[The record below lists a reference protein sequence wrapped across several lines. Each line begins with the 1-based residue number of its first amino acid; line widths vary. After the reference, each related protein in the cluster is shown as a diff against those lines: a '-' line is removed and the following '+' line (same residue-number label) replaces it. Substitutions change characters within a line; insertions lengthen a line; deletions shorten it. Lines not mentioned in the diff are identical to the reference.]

1 MKKFKNLDK
10 TWKEILYAASGF
22 GPNLMMVLMG
32 AFFTDAINPAA
43 LDIASNPGKIVQTIT
58 GTCLV
63 APALFSILW
72 FIGKAFDGI
81 IDVPFASLTDNLKTK
96 WGRRRLPIAICFIPM
111 VASYVLCW
119 IPISATN
126 VIANTIWFFVWSI
139 IFFATYTMNLIAF
152 YGSLSTVCYDEKQRV
167 RVSSFKSFFDTI
179 SYVAVYALV
188 PLILGLANINID
200 KLVFMLSP
208 LMITMIIPLFMIKEG
223 DKWEAKAIADG
234 YDITPLAEE
243 PSVGLIE
250 SLKLT
255 FKNKP
260 FMKWIIVNCCS
271 FFGLQMF
278 LVSMNALILGGM
290 GLNSTQMAILNTCAF
305 APVPV
310 MLYLF
315 NKLINKKGIRFAFQ
329 TCLFSFAICIL
340 SFDFGSRFIL
350 GDNTMLKMIIGAIG
364 GIIGSWAIGSFFMM
378 PYMVPIQISSVEEK
392 LTHKNH
398 SAMYFAAQALTT
410 SIIGAVAS
418 SLVYENIKTLFISN
432 QAKGVVYAT
441 DVINQETGVITS
453 ALTNAANSFGV
464 DAANVFNLG
473 TLLVPIIVSVFCL
486 VGFIFSFKMPKNY
499 SPKEVAKDLG
509 LEKEYEENKHLF
521 PEEKEES
528 SNKESLIVNIA
539 LWILSGSIFGF
550 IWSMQVLNS
559 INKTSEKKANK
570 LLGLLSIV
578 PPLSIVPCLI
588 ANKMINEKLDSL
600 GIEHKKHTV
609 IVAIFALTGLN
620 FISLSIIQH
629 KLNKIVDTKV
639 EQPLETASKLA

>member
-111 VASYVLCW
+111 VVSYVLCW
-119 IPISATN
+119 IPISTTN
-126 VIANTIWFFVWSI
+126 VIANTIWFFAWSI
-139 IFFATYTMNLIAF
+139 VFFATYTMNLIAF

-200 KLVFMLSP
+200 KLVFMLTP
-208 LMITMIIPLFMIKEG
+208 LMLTMIIPLFMIKEG
-223 DKWEAKAIADG
+223 DKWEAKAISQG
-234 YDITPLAEE
+234 YDITPLASE
-243 PSVGLIE
+243 PNVSLIE

-260 FMKWIIVNCCS
+260 FMKWIVVNCCS

-329 TCLFSFAICIL
+329 TCLLSFAVCIL
-340 SFDFGSRFIL
+340 SFDLGSRFIL
-350 GDNTMLKMIIGAIG
+350 GDNTMLKMVIGAIG

-432 QAKGVVYAT
+432 KASGVVYAT
-441 DVINQETGVITS
+441 DVINEETGVITS

-464 DAANVFNLG
+464 DAMNVFNLG
-473 TLLVPIIVSVFCL
+473 TLLVPIIVSVFCII
-486 VGFIFSFKMPKNY
+486 GFIFSFKMPKSY
-499 SPKEVAKDLG
+499 TPKEVAKDLG

-559 INKTSEKKANK
+559 INKVSTKKTNK

-578 PPLSIVPCLI
+578 PPLSIVPCMI
-588 ANKMINEKLDSL
+588 ANKMVNEKLDSL
-600 GIEHKKHTV
+600 GIEHKKNTV
-609 IVAIFALTGLN
+609 LVSLFAVTGLN

-629 KLNKIVDTKV
+629 KLNKIVDIKE
-639 EQPLETASKLA
+639 EQPLEVASELA

>member
-200 KLVFMLSP
+200 KLVFILSP

-559 INKTSEKKANK
+559 INKISEKKANK

-639 EQPLETASKLA
+639 EQPLETASELA

>member
-234 YDITPLAEE
+234 YDITPLA
-243 PSVGLIE
+243 
-250 SLKLT
+250 
-255 FKNKP
+255 
-260 FMKWIIVNCCS
+260 
-271 FFGLQMF
+271 
-278 LVSMNALILGGM
+278 
-290 GLNSTQMAILNTCAF
+290 
-305 APVPV
+305 
-310 MLYLF
+310 
-315 NKLINKKGIRFAFQ
+315 
-329 TCLFSFAICIL
+329 
-340 SFDFGSRFIL
+340 
-350 GDNTMLKMIIGAIG
+350 
-364 GIIGSWAIGSFFMM
+364 
-378 PYMVPIQISSVEEK
+378 
-392 LTHKNH
+392 
-398 SAMYFAAQALTT
+398 
-410 SIIGAVAS
+410 
-418 SLVYENIKTLFISN
+418 
-432 QAKGVVYAT
+432 
-441 DVINQETGVITS
+441 
-453 ALTNAANSFGV
+453 
-464 DAANVFNLG
+464 
-473 TLLVPIIVSVFCL
+473 
-486 VGFIFSFKMPKNY
+486 
-499 SPKEVAKDLG
+499 
-509 LEKEYEENKHLF
+509 
-521 PEEKEES
+521 
-528 SNKESLIVNIA
+528 
-539 LWILSGSIFGF
+539 
-550 IWSMQVLNS
+550 
-559 INKTSEKKANK
+559 
-570 LLGLLSIV
+570 
-578 PPLSIVPCLI
+578 
-588 ANKMINEKLDSL
+588 
-600 GIEHKKHTV
+600 
-609 IVAIFALTGLN
+609 
-620 FISLSIIQH
+620 
-629 KLNKIVDTKV
+629 
-639 EQPLETASKLA
+639 